1 MTQKS
6 WHIDRRTM
14 LRGTG
19 AAIALPFLDSM
30 AWGGEKEAAA
40 RAAKNRFC
48 TFFVPFGV
56 TGVPEGHRHEMWNW
70 LPEERADG
78 SYHFREVMKS
88 LNPLKDR
95 VTIVQGLHHLGEA
108 GGHGSGDG
116 FLTGTS
122 VGGPGAKNT
131 VSVDQIYADK
141 VGDQTR
147 FSSLVLG
154 LDGGIGAPSRS
165 KTLSYSLD
173 GTPLPARTN
182 VRHIFDQ
189 MFSRDAQER
198 MVADLRRKGS
208 ILDDVLESSKRL
220 DGRVGKRDQA
230 KLDEYL
236 SSIRD
241 LEKRIQKQEAWMQS
255 ELPEVD
261 SSQLALEAT
270 LTEAPAEYLQC
281 MFDIIYLAFQ
291 TDMTRSVTFQ
301 IGSQDAQGPSKALT
315 PALGMHA
322 GHHSMA
328 HAMNKDDGAMHYGK
342 YLQYLTGLYG
352 KFLQR
357 LEDTEDGTGTLLDST
372 LSLYGSSNNVGGT
385 HGSTNLPIV
394 LSGGEAMGFKQGQNL
409 KYGVDVPLSNL
420 YATMLDGLGAP
431 VDTFAES
438 NGRLSEVLEG

>member
-1 MTQKS
+1 MKQKP

-14 LRGTG
+14 LRGSG
-19 AAIALPFLDSM
+19 AAITLPFLDSM
-30 AWGGEKEAAA
+30 AWGQKDTVP
-40 RAAKNRFC
+40 AKNRFC
-48 TFFVPFGV
+48 TFFIPFGV
-56 TGVPEGHRHEMWNW
+56 TGVPKGHRHEMWNW

-78 SYHFREVMKS
+78 SYHFREVMQS

-95 VTIVQGLHHLGEA
+95 VSIVQGLHHLRES
-108 GGHGSGDG
+108 GGHSSGDG

-122 VGGPGAKNT
+122 VDGPGAKNT
-131 VSVDQIYADK
+131 VSVDQIYAHK
-141 VGDQTR
+141 VGNHTR

-173 GTPLPARTN
+173 GTPIPARTN
-182 VRHIFDQ
+182 VRRIFDQ
-189 MFSRDAQER
+189 MFSKAAQEKL
-198 MVADLRRKGS
+198 VADLKRKGS
-208 ILDDVLESSKRL
+208 VLDDVLESSKKL
-220 DGRVGKRDQA
+220 NGRVSKRDQA

-270 LTEAPAEYLQC
+270 LTESPAEYLQC
-281 MFDIIYLAFQ
+281 MFDIIHLALQ
-291 TDMTRSVTFQ
+291 TDMTRTVTFQ
-301 IGSQDAQGPSKALT
+301 IGSQDAGGPSQALT
-315 PALGMHA
+315 TALGMHA

-328 HAMNKDDGAMHYGK
+328 HGMNKDDGAMHYGK

-357 LEDTEDGTGTLLDST
+357 LQDTEEGSGTLLDST

-394 LSGGEAMGFKQGQNL
+394 ISGGEAMGFKQGQNL

-420 YATMLDGLGAP
+420 YATMLDGLGTP
-431 VDTFAES
+431 VETFAES
-438 NGRLSEVLEG
+438 NGRLREVLKG

>member
-1 MTQKS
+1 MKQKS

-14 LRGTG
+14 LRGAGT
-19 AAIALPFLDSM
+19 AIALPFMDSM
-30 AWGGEKEAAA
+30 AWGNNVKAA
-40 RAAKNRFC
+40 AAKNRFC
-48 TFFVPFGV
+48 SFFIPFGV
-56 TGVPEGHRHEMWNW
+56 TGVPKGHRHEMWNW

-78 SYHFREVMKS
+78 SYHFREVMQS

-95 VTIVQGLHHLGEA
+95 VTIVQGLHHLREA

-122 VGGPGAKNT
+122 VSGPGAKNT
-131 VSVDQIYADK
+131 VSVDQVYAHK

-165 KTLSYSLD
+165 NTLSYSLD

-182 VRHIFDQ
+182 VRRIFDQ
-189 MFSRDAQER
+189 MFSKAAQEKI
-198 MVADLRRKGS
+198 VADLKRKGS
-208 ILDDVLESSKRL
+208 ILDDVLESSKKL
-220 DGRVGKRDQA
+220 NGRVGKRDQA

-241 LEKRIQKQEAWMQS
+241 LEKRIQKQEAWMQTD
-255 ELPEVD
+255 LPEVD

-270 LTEAPAEYLQC
+270 LTETPAEYLQC
-281 MFDIIYLAFQ
+281 MFDIIHLAFQ

-301 IGSQDAQGPSKALT
+301 IGSQDAGGPSSVLT
-315 PALGMHA
+315 KALGMNA
-322 GHHSMA
+322 GHHQMA

-342 YLQYLTGLYG
+342 YLQYLTELYS

-357 LEDTEDGTGTLLDST
+357 LKDTEEGSGTLLDST

-394 LSGGEAMGFKQGQNL
+394 ISGGEAMGFKQGQNL
-409 KYGVDVPLSNL
+409 KYGADVPLSNL
-420 YATMLDGLGAP
+420 YATMLEGLGAA
-431 VDTFAES
+431 VENFAES
-438 NGRLSEVLEG
+438 NGRLSEVLKG

>member
-1 MTQKS
+1 MTKKS
-6 WHIDRRTM
+6 WHVNRRTI
-14 LRGTG
+14 LRGAG
-19 AAIALPFLDSM
+19 AAIALPYLESM
-30 AWGGEKEAAA
+30 AWGSGAEIAAA
-40 RAAKNRFC
+40 TAKNRFC

-56 TGVPEGHRHEMWNW
+56 TGVPKGHRHEMWNW
-70 LPEERADG
+70 LPAERADG
-78 SYHFREVMKS
+78 SYHFREVMNS
-88 LNPLKDR
+88 LTPLKDR
-95 VTIVQGLHHLGEA
+95 VTIVQGLHHLREA

-122 VGGPGAKNT
+122 VGGPNSKNT
-131 VSVDQIYADK
+131 VSIDQVYANK

-165 KTLSYSLD
+165 HTLSYSLD
-173 GTPLPARTN
+173 GTPIPARTN
-182 VRHIFDQ
+182 VRRIFDQ
-189 MFSRDAQER
+189 MFSREAQTEL
-198 MVADLRRKGS
+198 VADLKRKGS
-208 ILDDVLESSKRL
+208 VLDDVLESSERL
-220 DGRVGKRDQA
+220 NGRVGKRDQA

-241 LEKRIQKQEAWMQS
+241 LEKRIQKQEAWMQT

-270 LTEAPAEYLQC
+270 LTEAPGDYLQC
-281 MFDIIYLAFQ
+281 MFDIIYLALQ

-301 IGSQDAQGPSKALT
+301 IGSQDAGGPSRALT

-328 HAMNKDDGAMHYGK
+328 HGMNKDDGAMHYGK

-357 LEDTEDGTGTLLDST
+357 LHDTDEGSETLLDRT
-372 LSLYGSSNNVGGT
+372 LALYGSSNNVGGT

-394 LSGGEAMGFKQGQNL
+394 ISGGEAMGFKQGQNL

-420 YATMLDGLGAP
+420 YATILDGLGAP
-431 VDTFAES
+431 VETFAES
-438 NGRLSEVLEG
+438 NGRLSEVLKG